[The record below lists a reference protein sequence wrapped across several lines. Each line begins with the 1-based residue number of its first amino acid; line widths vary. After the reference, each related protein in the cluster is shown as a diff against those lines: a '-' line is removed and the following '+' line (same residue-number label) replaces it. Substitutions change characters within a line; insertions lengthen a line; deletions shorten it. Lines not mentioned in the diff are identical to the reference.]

1 METILYGLCAAIV
14 LMWMVNAIKFY
25 QSQYKNKFYKH
36 IYSNFIEYYYKF
48 STKHD
53 ASKSSFIKNR
63 IGNNRIIFNSYL
75 NDKYVPVHELVTIIT
90 VKGIL
95 VCYVVNSSGEISG
108 KDSDK
113 HLIVKRDNKRYK
125 IAGAKETID
134 KHINNI
140 KKKCG
145 VENIEVCYFFKKD
158 ADFSK
163 FITDNKKAYY
173 SDAINVLEGL
183 NDSLSDEKI
192 ESYYKELTTH
202 LVKEK
207 KWSEV

>member
-90 VKGIL
+90 AKGIL

-125 IAGAKETID
+125 IAGTKETID

-158 ADFSK
+158 TDFSK

-183 NDSLSDEKI
+183 SGSLSDEKI

-207 KWSEV
+207 K

>member
-14 LMWMVNAIKFY
+14 LMWTVNAIKFY

-90 VKGIL
+90 IKGIL
-95 VCYVVNSSGEISG
+95 VCYIVNSSGEISG

-125 IAGAKETID
+125 IAGTKETID
-134 KHINNI
+134 KHIDNI

-145 VENIEVCYFFKKD
+145 DLNIEVCYFFKKD
-158 ADFSK
+158 SDFSK
-163 FITDNKKAYY
+163 FATDNKKAYY
-173 SDAINVLEGL
+173 NEAINILESL
-183 NDSLSDEKI
+183 NDSLSDSEI
-192 ESYYKELTTH
+192 ELCYKELTTH

-207 KWSEV
+207 KWLEV